1 MMKQG
6 FTLTMWDV
14 KRVEVIIKEVGERGF
29 TLTMWDV
36 KEDEAWD
43 AAAEVRV
50 LP

>member
-1 MMKQG
+1 
-6 FTLTMWDV
+6 MWDV